1 MAQQLIFITGAT
13 GFIGAQTTDSVLK
26 AGYRV
31 RLSIRKAE
39 QESGIRKR
47 HAAFLGN
54 VETVIIP
61 DLSKPESFE
70 KALDGVDHV
79 LHIASPMPGK
89 GDDFV
94 QGYQKPAVDGTL
106 AVLETALKFKKLQK
120 VIIVSSV
127 LALIAPEEY
136 GIPEFHVKGS

>member
-1 MAQQLIFITGAT
+1 MAQQLVFITGAT
-13 GFIGAQTTDSVLK
+13 GFIGAQTTDSILK

-47 HAAFLGN
+47 HAAFQGN

-79 LHIASPMPGK
+79 LHIASPMPGT

-94 QGYQKPAVDGTL
+94 QEYQKPAVNGTL
-106 AVLETALKFKKLQK
+106 AVLEAALKFKKIQK
-120 VIIVSSV
+120 VIIVSSA
-127 LALIAPEEY
+127 LALLAVEKF
-136 GIPEFHVKGS
+136 GVPEFHIKGS